1 MLKFLL
7 CLRLIST
14 KNNFMRLLFSFAIV
28 LFSALTFSQTSS
40 TINISAKI
48 GSLGSSAVVNVF
60 LNEELAG
67 KIGELEHLQCKLYSK
82 GRITI
87 TITYPE
93 SYIRRATVVDVEKG
107 KNYYFMING
116 SYTAYETSEENW
128 NITSAAFRRV
138 IKFEEND
145 GNKIVTGG
153 NPDDDGDG
161 PKQGTG
167 FLISKKGYVLTNYH
181 VISNTKTIQVKGVGG
196 DFSTLYGVDVVAVDV
211 NNDLALLKFKN
222 PNILF
227 EEIPY
232 SLSKSSSVQGSKA
245 FVLGY
250 PLANAM
256 GEEIKLTDGLISA
269 KSGFKGGLSNYQFS
283 APVQPGNSGSPLF
296 NESGDVIGIAS
307 SKLRGAESA
316 GYAIK
321 SQYIHTFLN
330 LVDNF
335 SLPVLTN
342 TVKPFALNDKVSKL
356 KNFIYIIKTEG
367 E

>member
-1 MLKFLL
+1 MILP
-7 CLRLIST
+7 
-14 KNNFMRLLFSFAIV
+14 KNNFIKLLFFFIGM
-28 LFSALTFSQTSS
+28 LLSAATFSQTASS
-40 TINISAKI
+40 INISAKI
-48 GSLGSSAVVNVF
+48 GSLGSSAIVNVF

-87 TITYPE
+87 TVTYPE
-93 SYIRRATVVDVEKG
+93 SYIRRSSVVDVEKG
-107 KNYYFMING
+107 KNYYFMINS
-116 SYTAYETSEENW
+116 SYTAYETNEESW
-128 NITSAAFRRV
+128 NATSAAFKRV
-138 IKFEEND
+138 IKFEENQGD
-145 GNKIVTGG
+145 MIVKGG
-153 NPDDDGDG
+153 NPDEDGDG

-227 EEIPY
+227 DEIPF
-232 SLSKSSSVQGSKA
+232 SISKTSSGQGSKA

-250 PLANAM
+250 PLASAM

-296 NESGDVIGIAS
+296 NENGDVIGIAS
-307 SKLRGAESA
+307 SKLRGAEGA

-321 SQYIHTFLN
+321 SQYINTFLN
-330 LVDNF
+330 LVENF
-335 SLPVLTN
+335 SLPSLIN
-342 TVKPFALNDKVSKL
+342 TIKPLALNDKVSKL